1 MKHLLI
7 LLVTVLPLFATAQPD
22 STQISQE
29 KAVIKELLLTKVV
42 KLKNI
47 DSLQELKIKE
57 LRKTHSLLVKV
68 QIAIKELF
76 KKQDQIKPLQSISK
90 LTPDAIAIKPASEA
104 VFCEDC
110 FFEEKERTFFG
121 KIFNSSKYRIR
132 TYKFENNEKI
142 YLD

>member
-1 MKHLLI
+1 MKQLLI
-7 LLVTVLPLFATAQPD
+7 LLVIVLPLFAVAQPD
-22 STQISQE
+22 STKILQE

-42 KLKNI
+42 KQKKV
-47 DSLQELKIKE
+47 DSLQELKMSA
-57 LRKTHSLLVKV
+57 LRKQHSLLVKV
-68 QIAIKELF
+68 QLAIKELF
-76 KKQDQIKPLQSISK
+76 KKQPEIKPLQSIIK
-90 LTPDAIAIKPASEA
+90 VTPEAIAIKPASEA

>member
-7 LLVTVLPLFATAQPD
+7 LLVSVLPLFATAQPD
-22 STQISQE
+22 STKILQE
-29 KAVIKELLLTKVV
+29 KAVIKELLQTKVV
-42 KLKNI
+42 KQKSI
-47 DSLQELKIKE
+47 DSLQELKMKE
-57 LRKTHSLLVKV
+57 LRKQHSLLVKV

-76 KKQDQIKPLQSISK
+76 KKQPEIKPSQAIATI
-90 LTPDAIAIKPASEA
+90 TPEAVAIKPASEA

>member
-7 LLVTVLPLFATAQPD
+7 LLVSVLPLFATAQPD
-22 STQISQE
+22 STKILQE
-29 KAVIKELLLTKVV
+29 KAVIKELLQTKVV
-42 KLKNI
+42 KEKSI
-47 DSLQELKIKE
+47 DSLQDLKMKE
-57 LRKTHSLLVKV
+57 LRKQHSLLVKV
-68 QIAIKELF
+68 QIAIKGLF
-76 KKQDQIKPLQSISK
+76 KKQPEIKPSQATATI
-90 LTPDAIAIKPASEA
+90 TPEAVAIKPASEA